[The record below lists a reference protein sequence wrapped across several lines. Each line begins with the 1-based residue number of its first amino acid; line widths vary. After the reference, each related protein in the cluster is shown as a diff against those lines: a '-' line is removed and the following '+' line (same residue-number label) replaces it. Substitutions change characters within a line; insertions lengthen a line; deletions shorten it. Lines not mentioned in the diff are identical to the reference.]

1 MTWDGGGP
9 SSSRGP
15 LPPFYTHEMCMFGSM
30 TCFVCA
36 SLANTYQIST
46 IYYSDI
52 LALLTLMLYLARP
65 LLHRFVFH
73 QTSSSN
79 PVVSSI
85 CRGLLGAGGGLVS
98 KRVGA
103 REGVWLINSKKK
115 EDKGKK
121 KKKGDRDSYEEVGN
135 SILGMVGTTFFV
147 GISVWAIVRPGA
159 ALGGFFGLFTLAWLS
174 VSPYAYPLSIDLVR
188 WGEVTAPKTSGN
200 LSGLSFQVSREKEE
214 PLLKTIAVN
223 TLVRVLENLFVA
235 VVVPH
240 GRALCDA
247 FGRCEEGQEWGH
259 TGGNLWLRWGLCVS
273 ASIVTA
279 SVLLCQAISLN
290 RSHLNAVAIMSGEWR
305 VVDEEFE
312 GKNKPNP
319 MPPVWDESKKYKA
332 GDLVTVHFPKD
343 NLYRCYTTNPKSSPT
358 DVFLRAS
365 HDLFTNEISQTSS
378 SYGIST
384 VCKLHLVY
392 SFAVY
397 GASAYV
403 FFYHQNLSVV
413 ALFTAAANLIAGYT
427 MSNAN
432 VFDYRTT
439 NKVTAK
445 RVLGLRID

>member
-9 SSSRGP
+9 SSSRGV
-15 LPPFYTHEMCMFGSM
+15 LPPFYAHELCMLCSM
-30 TCFVCA
+30 SCFICA
-36 SLANTYQIST
+36 SLANTYQMST
-46 IYYSDI
+46 IYVSDVM
-52 LALLTLMLYLARP
+52 ALLALMLYLSRP
-65 LLHRFVFH
+65 LLHRFIFH
-73 QTSSSN
+73 QTSSSS
-79 PVVSSI
+79 PMVASI

-98 KRVGA
+98 KRVGL
-103 REGVWLINSKKK
+103 REGVWLIKGKKK
-115 EDKGKK
+115 EGKGKK
-121 KKKGDRDSYEEVGN
+121 KKKGDRDSYEEVGY
-135 SILGMVGTTFFV
+135 SIMGYVMTPVV
-147 GISVWAIVRPGA
+147 VAISVTSIVRPGA

-174 VSPYAYPLSIDLVR
+174 ISPYPYPGSTDLIR
-188 WGEVTAPKTSGN
+188 WGEVTAPNSGN
-200 LSGLSFQVSREKEE
+200 LSGLGFQVAGEKEE

-235 VVVPH
+235 VIVPH

-247 FGRCEEGQEWGH
+247 FGRCEVGQEWGH
-259 TGGNLWLRWGLCVS
+259 TGGNLWMRWGLCVS

-305 VVDEEFE
+305 VVDDEFE
-312 GKNKPNP
+312 GKKPNP
-319 MPPVWDESKKYKA
+319 MPPVWDEAKKYKA

-343 NLYRCYTTNPKSSPT
+343 NLYRCYSTNPKSSPT

-384 VCKLHLVY
+384 VCKLHLVH

-397 GASAYV
+397 GASAYI
-403 FFYHQNLSVV
+403 FLYHPHLSVV
-413 ALFTAAANLIAGYT
+413 TLFTTAANLIAGYT

-432 VFDYRTT
+432 VFDYRTK
-439 NKVTAK
+439 NKISAS
-445 RVLGLRID
+445 RILGVEEE